1 MAIRL
6 TPEAAAAFDAFSTNS
21 EAEWRMRTANLKLLL
36 RVLGVVQEFI
46 RAKSL
51 IIYGGMSI
59 DFALRAGGGVPI
71 YADDV
76 LPDYDFY
83 SPDHA
88 NHAYELADILHKEF
102 PEVVFKVK
110 RALHVQTVRIW
121 TNIHSQPVADLSY
134 LPPAL
139 FEKVPTLTR
148 DGARFVHPFWQYMD
162 MHLSLGAPFARFP
175 YENVFCRWEK
185 DLRRFRMLR
194 ELYPPPIPTPCPQ
207 TTPVTL
213 YTATLG
219 QHWALAGFAALA
231 ALQGTLK
238 HVAGGFAYSAPRFH
252 QGLAWNAPC
261 ADAIADELT
270 PATILGVIS
279 AEIAQFARTMDFGWP
294 SLEVRYKDA
303 VARVEVVTGSKV
315 PVHTID
321 GVRIAAPHV
330 LMKQLA
336 FWAISRGTPEYWAY
350 YEWIARNVH
359 SRGCAAAPPCSQPA
373 CKAACPPKPCAA
385 VPDDYWKIATTISI
399 TGVLGATLSDDAALL
414 GDMRIRRDR
423 DREDFPELT
432 QLPQGYTAGK
442 GTRPSFTP
450 VGYWFD
456 LDGRQL
462 KKPK

>member
-1 MAIRL
+1 MAVRL
-6 TPEAAAAFDAFSTNS
+6 NPRAAAAFESFSTAAD
-21 EAEWRMRTANLKLLL
+21 AEWRARTANLELLL

-51 IIYGGMSI
+51 IIYGGKSI
-59 DFALRAGGGVPI
+59 DFALRAAGGTPI
-71 YADDV
+71 YEDDV

-102 PEVVFKVK
+102 PAIVFKVK

-121 TNIHSQPVADLSY
+121 INIHSQPIADLSY

-148 DGARFVHPFWQYMD
+148 DGVRFVHPFWQYMD
-162 MHLSLGAPFARFP
+162 MHLSLSAPFAGFP

-185 DLRRFRMLR
+185 DLKRFALLR
-194 ELYPPPIPTPCPQ
+194 ELYPPPLKTLCPQ
-207 TTPVTL
+207 TAPVTL
-213 YTATLG
+213 HTATLG

-238 HVAGGFAYSAPRFH
+238 RVAGGFVYSTPKFH
-252 QGLAWNAPC
+252 RGLAWTAPC

-270 PATILGVIS
+270 PATVLGVIP

-294 SLEVRYKDA
+294 SLEIRYKDA

-315 PVHTID
+315 PVFKIGD
-321 GVRIAAPHV
+321 VRVASPHV

-336 FWAISRGTPEYWAY
+336 FWAISRARPEYWAY
-350 YEWIARNVH
+350 YEWLARNVH
-359 SRGCAAAPPCSQPA
+359 SQGCGAAPRCSQPA
-373 CKAACPPKPCAA
+373 CGSACAPKPCAE
-385 VPDDYWKIATTISI
+385 VPREYWSIASSISI
-399 TGVLGATLSDDAALL
+399 TGVLGGTLSDDAALL
-414 GDMRIRRDR
+414 ADMRIRRDR
-423 DREDFPELT
+423 DHEDFPELT

-442 GTRPSFTP
+442 GARPSFTP

-462 KKPK
+462 KKSK